1 MGRCVRVFALIA
13 LAFVLLLP
21 LTHPVLA
28 QSGGETPPYDL
39 IIVRNDNLIDYIV
52 ALPYSKLLGI
62 PILPVNPQKLDS
74 TTLAQLQSY
83 EQFGWGKVLVI
94 GDYKAISQTVQEQ
107 LIELGFQVTRIGGAT
122 RVDTAVKLAEEFYPN
137 GAKTVIL
144 ASASDYGSALAAARW
159 AMNYNNPLL
168 LTNPNNLSQSVITAL
183 KRLHPNLVVLIG
195 AGMSKSIELEL
206 QRLGYQTYW
215 VKENLKI
222 TITPTT
228 PPARTNWT
236 LVVGAVLLTLAVA
249 IPASLYYAKKK
260 WSANKVPIEVLTE
273 KERIVV
279 KAILDKGGTV
289 KQEELPELTG
299 YSRPTISR
307 IIQELEKKQLVEREK
322 VGKTFIVRLTKE
334 IVMRE

>member
-1 MGRCVRVFALIA
+1 
-13 LAFVLLLP
+13 
-21 LTHPVLA
+21 
-28 QSGGETPPYDL
+28 
-39 IIVRNDNLIDYIV
+39 
-52 ALPYSKLLGI
+52 
-62 PILPVNPQKLDS
+62 
-74 TTLAQLQSY
+74 
-83 EQFGWGKVLVI
+83 
-94 GDYKAISQTVQEQ
+94 VQEQ
-107 LIELGFQVTRIGGAT
+107 LINLGFQVTRIGGAT
-122 RVDTAVKLAEEFYPN
+122 RVDTAVKLAEEFYPD
-137 GAKTVIL
+137 GSQTVII
-144 ASASDYGSALAAARW
+144 ASADDYGSALAAARW

-168 LTNPNNLSQSVITAL
+168 LTDKENLSPQVIDAL
-183 KRLHPNLVVLIG
+183 GKLHPQLVVLIG
-195 AGMSKSIELEL
+195 AGMSKNVQLEL
-206 QRLGYQTYW
+206 QKLGYQTYW
-215 VKENLKI
+215 VKETI
-222 TITPTT
+222 TISVPSSTTPTK
-228 PPARTNWT
+228 TNWT
-236 LVVGAVLLTLAVA
+236 LVIGAVILTLAVA

>member
-1 MGRCVRVFALIA
+1 MGRRIFALLVLVVVSA
-13 LAFVLLLP
+13 LLIPHV
-21 LTHPVLA
+21 HA
-28 QSGGETPPYDL
+28 QTSAEKPRYDL
-39 IIVRNDNLIDYIV
+39 IIVRNDDLIDYIV
-52 ALPYSKLLGI
+52 ALPYSKLLDA
-62 PILPVNPQKLDS
+62 PILPVNPRELDS

-83 EQFGWGKVLVI
+83 EQFGWYHVLIV
-94 GDYKAISQTVQEQ
+94 GDYQAVSQTVQEQ
-107 LIELGFQVTRIGGAT
+107 LINLGFQVTRIGGAN
-122 RVDTAVKLAEEFYPN
+122 RVDTAAKLAEAFYPN
-137 GAKTVIL
+137 GADTVII

-159 AMNYNNPLL
+159 ATTYNDPLL
-168 LTNPNNLSQSVITAL
+168 LTEQNEVPPSVVDAL
-183 KRLHPNLVVLIG
+183 KELHPKLVVLIG
-195 AGMSKSIELEL
+195 AGMSKTVQEQI
-206 QRLGYQTYW
+206 QKLGYETYW
-215 VKENLKI
+215 VKENL
-222 TITPTT
+222 TITVSTST
-228 PPARTNWT
+228 PQPKTNWT
-236 LVVGAVLLTLAVA
+236 LVILAAIASIAVA
-249 IPASLYYAKKK
+249 VPASLYYAKKK

>member
-1 MGRCVRVFALIA
+1 MGKRMWFFVFAL
-13 LAFVLLLP
+13 VLMSLISLV
-21 LTHPVLA
+21 HPVHA
-28 QSGGETPPYDL
+28 QTESSPYDI

-52 ALPYSKLLGI
+52 AIPYSKLLGV
-62 PILPVNPQKLDS
+62 PILPVNPNELD
-74 TTLAQLQSY
+74 TATLAQLQSY
-83 EQFGWGKVLVI
+83 EQFGWYKVLVI
-94 GDYKAISQTVQEQ
+94 GDYKAISQKVQEQ
-107 LIELGFQVTRIGGAT
+107 LISLGFQVTRIGGAT
-122 RVDTAVKLAEEFYPN
+122 RVDTSVKLAEEFYPN
-137 GAKTVIL
+137 GANTVVL

-159 AMNYNNPLL
+159 AMTYNNPLL
-168 LTNPNNLSQSVITAL
+168 LTNPDNLSKSVIEGL
-183 KRLHPNLVVLIG
+183 KKLHPRQVILIG
-195 AGMSKSIELEL
+195 AGMSKNIEKEL
-206 QRLGYQTYW
+206 QALGYQTYW
-215 VKENLKI
+215 VKESI
-222 TITPTT
+222 TITVSSSTV
-228 PPARTNWT
+228 PAKTNWT
-236 LVVGAVLLTLAVA
+236 LVIGAVIVTLAIA

-279 KAILDKGGTV
+279 KAILDRGGTV

>member
-1 MGRCVRVFALIA
+1 MGRRAVVVIA
-13 LAFVLLLP
+13 LAVLLMALP
-21 LTHPVLA
+21 HVHSQPQA
-28 QSGGETPPYDL
+28 AKPSYDL
-39 IIVRNDNLIDYIV
+39 IIVRNDNLIDYIM
-52 ALPYSKLLGI
+52 ALPYAKLLGV
-62 PILPVNPQKLDS
+62 PILPVNPKELDA

-83 EQFGWGKVLVI
+83 EQFGWYRVLVI
-94 GDYKAISQTVQEQ
+94 GDYQAISQKVQEQ
-107 LIELGFQVTRIGGAT
+107 LINLNFQVTRIGGAT
-122 RVDTAVKLAEEFYPN
+122 RVDTAVKLAEEFYPE
-137 GAKTVIL
+137 GSDTVII

-168 LTNPNNLSQSVITAL
+168 LTNKENLSPQVVDAL
-183 KRLHPNLVVLIG
+183 EKLHPKLVVLIG
-195 AGMSKSIELEL
+195 AGMSKNVQREL
-206 QRLGYQTYW
+206 QKLGYQTYW
-215 VKENLKI
+215 VKETI
-222 TITPTT
+222 TISVPSSTTPTK
-228 PPARTNWT
+228 TNWT
-236 LVVGAVLLTLAVA
+236 LVIGAVIVSIAIAV
-249 IPASLYYAKKK
+249 PASLYYAKKR

-279 KAILDKGGTV
+279 KAILQKGGTV